1 MMELILHTALIIAA
15 AIEVTAG
22 YRSEWKGDK
31 LRQFEHLQ
39 KAILL
44 VLIAKM

>member
-1 MMELILHTALIIAA
+1 MMELILHTALLITA
-15 AIEVTAG
+15 AIEVIAG

-31 LRQFEHLQ
+31 LRQFEHIQ

-44 VLIAKM
+44 ILIAKM